1 MLSAFRTQAVT
12 ARGFSV
18 LIHFLDNYTEV
29 KRRALQNTG
38 IYSQRRGG
46 TSIMSRGTLSKSS
59 DVTVQLS
66 GSAWLAWGL
75 VVLDGDISFFH
86 FQDVD
91 YKTAALVSGPEA
103 QPLPLPCRQH
113 CWHSKDIR
121 SICSLLSLF
130 FFLFIVD
137 SFFSLKVTF
146 DHTYDHPRMTMRCH
160 ISEIPICRT
169 TSSNYNEWALLFPG
183 GCCVYTAVLLMMLK
197 KSGASYI

>member
-1 MLSAFRTQAVT
+1 MWSAFTAQAAT
-12 ARGFSV
+12 ARGYST

-66 GSAWLAWGL
+66 GNAQLAWGL
-75 VVLDGDISFFH
+75 VVLDGDISFFG

-113 CWHSKDIR
+113 CWHSKDVQC
-121 SICSLLSLF
+121 CSLLSFFQLLVIVSF
-130 FFLFIVD
+130 FFKSHFL
-137 SFFSLKVTF
+137 S
-146 DHTYDHPRMTMRCH
+146 HPWSPM
-160 ISEIPICRT
+160 
-169 TSSNYNEWALLFPG
+169 NGNE
-183 GCCVYTAVLLMMLK
+183 MQ
-197 KSGASYI
+197 